1 MHVQKFRANLTKNI
15 FGIIIAI
22 LAFLTGIITGLYEII
37 EGEVFFEVQNKV
49 FGGVMVILG
58 IFLPF
63 FITTILLN
71 WDKEQNLDLSVVLF
85 TLILNVL
92 LIAIYIY
99 LPIVIF
105 ILIQSTVYA
114 ILTIGVGIS
123 SLLGSVKLIKL
134 IPKRNNKWRLG
145 GFLLVMGNHLFFLG
159 TYCLIGGILT

>member
-15 FGIIIAI
+15 FGTIIAI
-22 LAFLTGIITGLYEII
+22 MAFLTGIITGLYEII
-37 EGEVFFEVQNKV
+37 EGEVFFEEQNEV

-71 WDKEQNLDLSVVLF
+71 WDKEQNLDLVMVLF

-92 LIAIYIY
+92 LIATYIY

-105 ILIQSTVYA
+105 ILMTVFA
-114 ILTIGVGIS
+114 FLTLTFLFPNCVILLT
-123 SLLGSVKLIKL
+123 LDSVF
-134 IPKRNNKWRLG
+134 PQVYYR
-145 GFLLVMGNHLFFLG
+145 
-159 TYCLIGGILT
+159 